1 MRIFLGAV
9 LALALPILL
18 PAQTAEDL
26 VAKNLQAR
34 GGIEKIKAISTLRMT
49 GRLQQGSLTIQF
61 SRIAMAPNLVRDAAT
76 IQGMTQIQAYD
87 GTSGWQ
93 ISPFEGRK
101 DPELLGEDDLRELT
115 EEADFH
121 GPLIDYKKK
130 DNRIEYMGHDTVDGD
145 DAYRLKVTLANGD
158 IIYYFLDPD
167 TYLEI
172 RTEKTQFIR
181 GSVRE
186 TFTDLGSYK
195 QVAGVYFPF
204 SIESGQKRNPGDAV
218 KITFDKI
225 EANTP
230 VDAAAIQDAAH
241 GPRGRAQGAL
251 SYDELE
257 SPWRRYWP
265 RSWLRR
271 R

>member
-1 MRIFLGAV
+1 
-9 LALALPILL
+9 
-18 PAQTAEDL
+18 
-26 VAKNLQAR
+26 
-34 GGIEKIKAISTLRMT
+34 
-49 GRLQQGSLTIQF
+49 
-61 SRIAMAPNLVRDAAT
+61 
-76 IQGMTQIQAYD
+76 
-87 GTSGWQ
+87 
-93 ISPFEGRK
+93 
-101 DPELLGEDDLRELT
+101 
-115 EEADFH
+115 
-121 GPLIDYKKK
+121 
-130 DNRIEYMGHDTVDGD
+130 MGHDTVDGD

-204 SIESGQKRNPGDAV
+204 SIESGQKRSPGDAV

-230 VDAAAIQDAAH
+230 RGRAAIQDAAH
-241 GPRGRAQGAL
+241 GPRGWARGAL
-251 SYDELE
+251 
-257 SPWRRYWP
+257 RYEDSNLSGLAIG
-265 RSWLRR
+265 RARCFGGADGANAGSI
-271 R
+271 